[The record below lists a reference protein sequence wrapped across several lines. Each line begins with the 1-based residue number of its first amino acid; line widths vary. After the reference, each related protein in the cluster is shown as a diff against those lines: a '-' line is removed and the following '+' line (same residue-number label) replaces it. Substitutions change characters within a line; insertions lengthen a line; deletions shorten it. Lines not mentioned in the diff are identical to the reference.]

1 MSLFNARGT
10 AIERRLGSAGN
21 INPFENP
28 AVPLSSVALDSVF
41 GAISKTDSGESVTS
55 ENAVILPT
63 VFRCVGLLS
72 TVIASCPIR
81 TYRDP
86 GKDEIYPAILDRG
99 NSSMSM
105 TQYELWE
112 LVVAHLCLWGNAYVR
127 KIRNPLTDMIVDL
140 QPIYPGRVKVS
151 RDDDG
156 NKIFEVKRVDFKTGN
171 LLVSDPI
178 VFTDFEIMH
187 IPGLGYDG
195 LQGLS
200 PISMAARTIGTAM
213 AGDRLAARFF
223 AKGSVL
229 SGIVK
234 VKAPLA
240 DQQQADKIRNKW
252 ISKMG
257 GTDNAAEVAVLDAET
272 DFQPLTIDPDT
283 MQFLESRRWETNEIA
298 RMFGIPPHLV
308 GDVERSTS
316 WGQGIETQNIGFV
329 SYTISGW
336 TGRIEQRITREVI
349 NIRKQYCEFD
359 LDHLMRGSQAERYAA
374 YTQSISAGW
383 MTRNEVRERENMVPL
398 SGLSEPILALNMG
411 PGDSLNSTPPGQQPQ
426 KPPPGVGGSPTE
438 DT

>member
-272 DFQPLTIDPDT
+272 DFQ
-283 MQFLESRRWETNEIA
+283 
-298 RMFGIPPHLV
+298 
-308 GDVERSTS
+308 
-316 WGQGIETQNIGFV
+316 
-329 SYTISGW
+329 
-336 TGRIEQRITREVI
+336 
-349 NIRKQYCEFD
+349 
-359 LDHLMRGSQAERYAA
+359 
-374 YTQSISAGW
+374 
-383 MTRNEVRERENMVPL
+383 
-398 SGLSEPILALNMG
+398 
-411 PGDSLNSTPPGQQPQ
+411 
-426 KPPPGVGGSPTE
+426 
-438 DT
+438 